1 MWKIFTS
8 LGDISKLLTTVI
20 KGITSL
26 VNLFL
31 RKREVKQVAKTTADI
46 VKTVDQANTTKDVS
60 QINKKYGF

>member
-8 LGDISKLLTTVI
+8 LGDVSKLLTTVI